1 MLGVHTAALVLLG
14 RFSHTLYISY
24 SVVYGVATYLGLTF
38 IPVIGRAPLDN
49 MEHMGP
55 LFVFCAIQILEVFQ
69 LYQSRLKTEDEKNAA
84 WRKFLTYVAGAFV
97 FAFFLFIYSG
107 KVGPISVRVRSLFVK
122 HTRTGNPLVD
132 SVAEHQATPND
143 IYWKYFHVLC
153 LFMPFGLA
161 MSLYVA
167 FFDNNSEKKTEKAK
181 SAEAKAA
188 NFWFESSPKS
198 NAAIFLFLLTV
209 ISYYFSSKMIRL
221 VLMLCVTVHYP
232 FAFNTLKFV
241 LNSCNS
247 SIGAACAGGVAIA
260 EILSWAVEK
269 LSR

>member
-55 LFVFCAIQILEVFQ
+55 LFVFCAIQIYEVWH
-69 LYQSRLKTEDEKNAA
+69 LYESRLKDDQKEAA
-84 WRKFLTYVAGAFV
+84 KRKFLTYVAGAFV

-153 LFMPFGLA
+153 LFMPFGLS

-167 FFDNNSEKKTEKAK
+167 FFDDKNSDKNSKKNSAKDSEKWWSK
-181 SAEAKAA
+181 
-188 NFWFESSPKS
+188 NSPKS

-221 VLMLCVTVHYP
+221 VLMLYVTVHLSLG
-232 FAFNTLKFV
+232 FEHSEICFKFT
-241 LNSCNS
+241 
-247 SIGAACAGGVAIA
+247 
-260 EILSWAVEK
+260 
-269 LSR
+269 

>member
-1 MLGVHTAALVLLG
+1 MNMLGVHTAALVLLG

-55 LFVFCAIQILEVFQ
+55 LFVFCAIQIYEVWH
-69 LYQSRLKTEDEKNAA
+69 LYESRLKEDQKAA
-84 WRKFLTYVAGAFV
+84 KRKFLTYVAGAFV

-153 LFMPFGLA
+153 LFMPFGLS

-167 FFDNNSEKKTEKAK
+167 FFDDKNSDKNSKKNSAK
-181 SAEAKAA
+181 DSETKLSE
-188 NFWFESSPKS
+188 NSPTS

-221 VLMLCVTVHYP
+221 VLMLYVTVRLSLRFEHSEIC
-232 FAFNTLKFV
+232 FKFT
-241 LNSCNS
+241 
-247 SIGAACAGGVAIA
+247 
-260 EILSWAVEK
+260 
-269 LSR
+269 

>member
-1 MLGVHTAALVLLG
+1 MIGVHTAALVLLG
-14 RFSHTLYISY
+14 RFSHTLYICY
-24 SVVYGVATYLGLTF
+24 SVVYSLATYLGLTF

-55 LFVFCAIQILEVFQ
+55 LFVFCGIQ
-69 LYQSRLKTEDEKNAA
+69 LYEVWHIYQSSLKEDQKEAA
-84 WRKFLTYVAGAFV
+84 RRKFLTYVAGAFMV
-97 FAFFLFIYSG
+97 AFFVFVYSG

-161 MSLYVA
+161 ACLYVA
-167 FFDNNSEKKTEKAK
+167 FFDSPAHKVFKPSSKANG
-181 SAEAKAA
+181 AV
-188 NFWFESSPKS
+188 
-198 NAAIFLFLLTV
+198 FLILLTV

-221 VLMLCVTVHYP
+221 VLMLCAHIPLISIPLHGYVLLS
-232 FAFNTLKFV
+232 FAAPSARRV
-241 LNSCNS
+241 PEVSPSQRSCP
-247 SIGAACAGGVAIA
+247 GQ
-260 EILSWAVEK
+260 
-269 LSR
+269 SRSFPGDAQ